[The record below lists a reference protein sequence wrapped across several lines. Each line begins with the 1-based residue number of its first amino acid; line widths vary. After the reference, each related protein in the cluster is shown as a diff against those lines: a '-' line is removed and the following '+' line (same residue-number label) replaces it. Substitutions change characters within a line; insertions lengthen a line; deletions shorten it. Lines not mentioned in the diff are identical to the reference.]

1 MKKIVNIIF
10 YILYLYI
17 YKRNLVQNENVNKSN
32 LRKGLSTNNSENG
45 IKSLKDEDE
54 HINIIGDDFSAFSYG
69 GYPIYE
75 TTGSL
80 GTGVESVKAIDGES
94 GTSMDSKPKEN
105 KISTEPGAHQ
115 VSIGLVNES
124 DSSLENDKK
133 KKENVKKEM
142 LGTEKEGS
150 PDSHDSSKE
159 KLNLNDNSKWSDFL
173 KNIVTFGGF
182 GPTVVHD
189 VSDTLSDISKDEVTQ
204 KTTKDIGS
212 TLLDFFLP
220 LPTKNTNTYEKKNEN
235 KNVSNVDSKTKS
247 NEKGRPP
254 TYSPILDDGIE
265 FSGGLYFNEKKS
277 TEENK
282 QKNVLESVNLTSW
295 DKEDIVKENEDVKDE
310 KDEDDEEEE
319 EKYENEIIKQPE
331 DILDEEE
338 VLEEEILEENKND
351 TVDTSDLEK
360 KNIPDLSNDNN
371 YYSLIYKNYKDN
383 DKSEKTAQTLITAL
397 ISLLNGKNELDA
409 TIRRLKHRFMEFF
422 TYN

>member
-1 MKKIVNIIF
+1 
-10 YILYLYI
+10 
-17 YKRNLVQNENVNKSN
+17 
-32 LRKGLSTNNSENG
+32 
-45 IKSLKDEDE
+45 
-54 HINIIGDDFSAFSYG
+54 
-69 GYPIYE
+69 
-75 TTGSL
+75 
-80 GTGVESVKAIDGES
+80 
-94 GTSMDSKPKEN
+94 
-105 KISTEPGAHQ
+105 
-115 VSIGLVNES
+115 ES
-124 DSSLENDKK
+124 DSSLENDGK

-173 KNIVTFGGF
+173 KNIVMFGGF
-182 GPTVVHD
+182 GPIVVHD

-220 LPTKNTNTYEKKNEN
+220 LPTQNTNTYEKKNEN
-235 KNVSNVDSKTKS
+235 KNENKNVS
-247 NEKGRPP
+247 NEKGTPP

-265 FSGGLYFNEKKS
+265 FSGGLYFTEKKS

-295 DKEDIVKENEDVKDE
+295 DKDDIVKENEDVKDE
-310 KDEDDEEEE
+310 KDKDDEEE
-319 EKYENEIIKQPE
+319 EKYESEIIKQPE
-331 DILDEEE
+331 DISDEEKI
-338 VLEEEILEENKND
+338 LEEEILEENKND

-371 YYSLIYKNYKDN
+371 YYSLIYKNYKDK

-409 TIRRLKHRFMEFF
+409 TIRELKHRFMEFF